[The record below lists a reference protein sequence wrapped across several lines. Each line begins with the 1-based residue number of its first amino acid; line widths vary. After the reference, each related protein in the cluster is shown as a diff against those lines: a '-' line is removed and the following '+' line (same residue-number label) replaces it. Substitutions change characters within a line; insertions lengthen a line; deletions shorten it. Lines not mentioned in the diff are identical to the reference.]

1 MKKII
6 LLIAFTISLTNLLSQ
21 KDTKTLVTINGKQI
35 SVADFKKVYEKN
47 LDAIDNEESKDIDK
61 NLDLFVNYKLKVKQ
75 AYELK
80 LDTLKSYKSEIETYK
95 KQLIAPY
102 LQDKEYLMSLIKEAY
117 DRTKTEIRASH
128 ILVRLPRNYTSKDT
142 LTPFLK
148 IKKARQRVLAGES
161 FAKVAKEVSE
171 DPSAK
176 INAGDLGYFSAFK
189 MLYDFEDAAY
199 STLKGEVDRKS
210 VV

>member
-6 LLIAFTISLTNLLSQ
+6 LLIAFTISSTNLLSQ
-21 KDTKTLVTINGKQI
+21 KDTKILVTINDKQI

-61 NLDLFVNYKLKVKQ
+61 NLDLFINYKLKVKQ

-102 LQDKEYLMSLIKEAY
+102 LQDKEYLKSLIKEAY
-117 DRTKTEIRASH
+117 DRTKTEIRARSH
-128 ILVRLPRNYTSKDT
+128 TC
-142 LTPFLK
+142 
-148 IKKARQRVLAGES
+148 
-161 FAKVAKEVSE
+161 
-171 DPSAK
+171 
-176 INAGDLGYFSAFK
+176 
-189 MLYDFEDAAY
+189 
-199 STLKGEVDRKS
+199 
-210 VV
+210 